1 MIPAVQRSTK
11 KYKEDCNEAK
21 IGLLR
26 NVFHDCLEENNNK
39 IEQCQ
44 HYRNKL
50 ENCINQLNVKE
61 NDPSFIVNGFTTLK

>member
-26 NVFHDCLEENNNK
+26 NVFRLEENNNK

-50 ENCINQLNVKE
+50 ENCINDKSIKRKDNY
-61 NDPSFIVNGFTTLK
+61 PSFIVNGFTTLK

>member
-50 ENCINQLNVKE
+50 ENCINQLNVKYYE
-61 NDPSFIVNGFTTLK
+61 TSFVVNGFTTLK

>member
-1 MIPAVQRSTK
+1 MIPAVQRSRK

-50 ENCINQLNVKE
+50 ENCFKSNVKVNE
-61 NDPSFIVNGFTTLK
+61 TSFVVNGFTTLK